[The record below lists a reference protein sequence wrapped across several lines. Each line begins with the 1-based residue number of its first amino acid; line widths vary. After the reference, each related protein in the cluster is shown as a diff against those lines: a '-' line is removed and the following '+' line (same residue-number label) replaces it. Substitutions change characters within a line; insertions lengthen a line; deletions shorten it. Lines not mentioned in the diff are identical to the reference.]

1 MTIAEQVQTD
11 VTSAMRAG
19 EKQRLGALR
28 MILSELRKDAKEGA
42 GDELA
47 VLRRERKRRLE
58 AAKAFRE
65 GGREDLADG
74 EESEARLIEGYLPAE
89 LSNAELEEIVQRAV
103 ADSGAQSPKDMGQAM
118 KSAMAAVDGR
128 ADGKRVSG
136 LVRAALGG

>member
-65 GGREDLADG
+65 GGREDLAVG
-74 EESEARLIEGYLPAE
+74 EESEAQLIEGYLPAE
-89 LSNAELEEIVQRAV
+89 LSDAELEEIVQRAV

-136 LVRAALGG
+136 LVKAALGG